1 MEPVATAV
9 DGSQAV
15 FTGALVLAIPVAALA
30 GLLSFLSPCILPL
43 VPGYLSYVTGFSA
56 ADLADAG
63 GRKRG
68 QLVLGTVLFVLGFTA
83 VFVSAGALFGYFGNT
98 LVEHRRTVEISS
110 GVVTILMGI
119 VFSGLFSGVLSGI
132 SGRELR
138 SRYRPA
144 VGLAGA
150 PVLGIVF
157 GVGWTPCIGPTASA
171 VQTLALSESDP
182 ARGALLG
189 LFYCAGLGI
198 PFVVSAL
205 VFRRAM
211 GTFGWVRRHHRGV
224 VRFGGGMLVLV
235 GVMLLTGAWADL
247 VDFLRVWAAGHLP
260 DSLVAV

>member
-1 MEPVATAV
+1 MEPVLMAV
-9 DGSQAV
+9 DGSQTV
-15 FTGALVLAIPVAALA
+15 FTGALVLAIPVALVA

-56 ADLADAG
+56 SDLANAE

-68 QLVLGTVLFVLGFTA
+68 QVVLGTLLFILGFTT

-98 LVEHRRTVEISS
+98 LAENQRTVQIFS
-110 GVVTILMGI
+110 GVMTILMGV
-119 VFSGLFSGVLSGI
+119 VFSGLFSGLSQ
-132 SGRELR
+132 RELR

-182 ARGALLG
+182 VRGALLG
-189 LFYCAGLGI
+189 FFYCAGLGI
-198 PFVVSAL
+198 PFIVSSL

-211 GTFGWVRRHHRGV
+211 GTFGWVKRHHQGV
-224 VRFGGGMLVLV
+224 MRLGGGMLVLV
-235 GVMLLTGAWADL
+235 GIMLLTGTWADL

-260 DSLVAV
+260 DSLVAI